1 MKQYIMRN
9 RVVTIVTLL
18 ILATTTGCGKL
29 DTDNMLLGTWQSVQ
43 KDSSIASDTDL
54 EITFLS
60 DGTASFRRFDFLSG
74 EMMNYTEDYSIDR
87 KKLTIGDY
95 SYTIEKLNKTE
106 MTWKQVGY
114 EEVYSHFK
122 RK

>member
-1 MKQYIMRN
+1 MITDNVAIFALMKQYIMRN

-43 KDSSIASDTDL
+43 KESSIASDTDL

-60 DGTASFRRFDFLSG
+60 DGTASFQRFDV
-74 EMMNYTEDYSIDR
+74 TTQVP
-87 KKLTIGDY
+87 LT
-95 SYTIEKLNKTE
+95 
-106 MTWKQVGY
+106 
-114 EEVYSHFK
+114 
-122 RK
+122 